1 MNRSAISGFAI
12 VTATFLLVVLALL
25 GAFMVTLS
33 GVHQAAPAQAVT
45 ATRVYYGTK
54 AGLDWGIQ
62 QAIAVGG
69 VAGCAAST
77 SLTLT
82 GSGLNGVT
90 AVVTCASTAHTGGT
104 VYLIV
109 STATYGTFGDLYY
122 ARRRLEATVTNIP

>member
-62 QAIAVGG
+62 QA
-69 VAGCAAST
+69 VAASACAAST

-109 STATYGTFGDLYY
+109 STATSGTFGDLYY